1 MMILTLAQRELRT
14 LFLSPLAWTILAVVQ
29 FILAYLFLSQLN
41 EFLTLQPQLKV
52 IEGAPGVTDLIVVP
66 LYGSAAF
73 ILMMVVPLLTMR
85 LISEE
90 RRSRSLP
97 LLLSAPLSMSE
108 IIIGKYL
115 GIVGFLIAMTLMLT
129 VMPLSLLFAGNID
142 MGLLAAI
149 VIGLVLLIAAFA
161 AVGLYMSSLTQQP
174 TVAAISTFGVLLL
187 LWIIDWAG
195 GKADAAASGLPE
207 YLSILRHFEAFSK
220 AIFNSGD
227 FLYYHFEGL
236 SRGVFSS
243 ADVIYFLLFISTFL
257 ILSIRKLD
265 AERMKG

>member
-195 GKADAAASGLPE
+195 GKAGDPGATGALT
-207 YLSILRHFEAFSK
+207 YLSMLR
-220 AIFNSGD
+220 
-227 FLYYHFEGL
+227 HFEGL

-243 ADVIYFLLFISTFL
+243 ADIIYFLLFISTFL

>member
-1 MMILTLAQRELRT
+1 MMVLTLAQRELRT
-14 LFLSPLAWTILAVVQ
+14 LFLSPLAWAILAVVQ
-29 FILAYLFLSQLN
+29 FILAYLFLSQLSD
-41 EFLTLQPQLKV
+41 FLTLQPQLKV
-52 IEGAPGVTDLIVVP
+52 IEGAPGVTDLVVVP
-66 LYGSAAF
+66 VYGSAAF

-115 GIVGFLIAMTLMLT
+115 GIVSFLILMTVMLT
-129 VMPLSLLFAGNID
+129 VMPLSLLFAGTID
-142 MGLLAAI
+142 LGLLASI
-149 VIGLVLLIAAFA
+149 VVGLILLIAAFA
-161 AVGLYMSSLTQQP
+161 AIGLYMSSLTQQP

-195 GKADAAASGLPE
+195 GKAGDPGATGVLT
-207 YLSILRHFEAFSK
+207 YLSMLR
-220 AIFNSGD
+220 
-227 FLYYHFEGL
+227 HFEGL
-236 SRGVFSS
+236 SRGIFSS
-243 ADVIYFLLFISTFL
+243 ADIIYFLLFISTFL

>member
-14 LFLSPLAWTILAVVQ
+14 LFLSPLAWAILAVVQ

-52 IEGAPGVTDLIVVP
+52 IESAPGVTDLVVVP

-90 RRSRSLP
+90 RRGRSLP

-115 GIVGFLIAMTLMLT
+115 GIVAFLVTMTLMISI
-129 VMPLSLLFAGNID
+129 MPLSLLFAGTID
-142 MGLLAAI
+142 LGLLASI
-149 VIGLVLLIAAFA
+149 VVGLVLLIAAFA
-161 AVGLYMSSLTQQP
+161 AIGLYMSSLTQQP

-195 GKADAAASGLPE
+195 GKAGDPGATGVLT
-207 YLSILRHFEAFSK
+207 YLSMLRH
-220 AIFNSGD
+220 
-227 FLYYHFEGL
+227 YEGL

-257 ILSIRKLD
+257 VLSIRRLD
-265 AERMKG
+265 AERMRG

>member
-14 LFLSPLAWTILAVVQ
+14 LFLSPLAWAILAVVQ

-52 IEGAPGVTDLIVVP
+52 IESAPGVTDLVVVP

-85 LISEE
+85 MISEE

-115 GIVGFLIAMTLMLT
+115 GIIGFLIVMTLMMT
-129 VMPLSLLFAGNID
+129 MMPLSLLFSGTID
-142 MGLLAAI
+142 IGLLASI
-149 VIGLVLLIAAFA
+149 FIGLVLLIAAFA

-195 GKADAAASGLPE
+195 GKAGDPGATGVLT
-207 YLSILRHFEAFSK
+207 YLSMLR
-220 AIFNSGD
+220 
-227 FLYYHFEGL
+227 HFEGL
-236 SRGVFSS
+236 SRGVFNS

>member
-1 MMILTLAQRELRT
+1 MMVFTLAQRELRT
-14 LFLSPLAWTILAVVQ
+14 LFLSPLAWAILAVVQ

-52 IEGAPGVTDLIVVP
+52 IEGAPGVTDLVVVP
-66 LYGSAAF
+66 VYGSAAF

-85 LISEE
+85 VISEE

-115 GIVGFLIAMTLMLT
+115 GIVAFLIIMSLMIT
-129 VMPLSLLFAGNID
+129 VMPLSLLFAGTID
-142 MGLLAAI
+142 IGLLSAI
-149 VIGLVLLIAAFA
+149 FLGLILLIAAFA
-161 AVGLYMSSLTQQP
+161 AIGIYMSSLTQQP

-195 GKADAAASGLPE
+195 GKAGDPGATGVLT
-207 YLSILRHFEAFSK
+207 YLSMLRHFE
-220 AIFNSGD
+220 D
-227 FLYYHFEGL
+227 M
-236 SRGVFSS
+236 SRGIFSS
-243 ADVIYFLLFISTFL
+243 ADLVYFLLFIATFL

>member
-1 MMILTLAQRELRT
+1 MMVFTLAQRELRT
-14 LFLSPLAWTILAVVQ
+14 LFLSPLAWAILAVVQ

-52 IEGAPGVTDLIVVP
+52 IESAPGITDLVVVP
-66 LYGSAAF
+66 LYASAAF

-97 LLLSAPLSMSE
+97 LLFSAPLSMSE

-115 GIVGFLIAMTLMLT
+115 GIVSFLLIMSLMIT
-129 VMPLSLLFAGNID
+129 IMPLSLLLAGNID
-142 MGLLAAI
+142 LGLLAAI
-149 VIGLVLLIAAFA
+149 LLGLILLIAAFA
-161 AVGLYMSSLTQQP
+161 AIGIYMSSLTQQP

-195 GKADAAASGLPE
+195 GNAGDPGATGMLT
-207 YLSILRHFEAFSK
+207 YLSMLRHFE
-220 AIFNSGD
+220 D
-227 FLYYHFEGL
+227 M
-236 SRGVFSS
+236 SRGVFST
-243 ADVIYFLLFISTFL
+243 ADVVYFLLFIATFL

>member
-1 MMILTLAQRELRT
+1 MMILTLAQRELRS
-14 LFLSPLAWTILAVVQ
+14 LFLSPLAWAILAVVQ

-41 EFLTLQPQLKV
+41 EFLILQPQLKV
-52 IEGAPGVTDLIVVP
+52 IEGAPGVTDLVVVP
-66 LYGSAAF
+66 VYGSAAF

-115 GIVGFLIAMTLMLT
+115 GIVSFLILMTVMLT
-129 VMPLSLLFAGNID
+129 VMPLSLLFAGTID
-142 MGLLAAI
+142 LGLLASI
-149 VIGLVLLIAAFA
+149 VVGLILLIAAFA
-161 AVGLYMSSLTQQP
+161 AIGLYMSSLTQQP

-195 GKADAAASGLPE
+195 GKAGDPGATGVLT
-207 YLSILRHFEAFSK
+207 YLSMLR
-220 AIFNSGD
+220 
-227 FLYYHFEGL
+227 HFEGL
-236 SRGVFSS
+236 SRGIFSS
-243 ADVIYFLLFISTFL
+243 ADIIYFLLFISTFL

>member
-1 MMILTLAQRELRT
+1 MMVFTLAQRELRT
-14 LFLSPLAWTILAVVQ
+14 LFLSPLAWAILAVVQ
-29 FILAYLFLSQLN
+29 FILAYLFLSQLS

-52 IEGAPGVTDLIVVP
+52 IEGAPGVTDLVVVP
-66 LYGSAAF
+66 VFGSAAF

-85 LISEE
+85 VISEE

-97 LLLSAPLSMSE
+97 LLFSAPLSMSE

-115 GIVGFLIAMTLMLT
+115 GIVAFLVIMSLMIT
-129 VMPLSLLFAGNID
+129 VMPLSLLFAGTID

-149 VIGLVLLIAAFA
+149 LLGLILLIAAFA
-161 AVGLYMSSLTQQP
+161 AIGIYMSALTQQP

-187 LWIIDWAG
+187 LWIVDWAG
-195 GKADAAASGLPE
+195 GKAGDPGATGVLT
-207 YLSILRHFEAFSK
+207 YLSMLRHFE
-220 AIFNSGD
+220 GM
-227 FLYYHFEGL
+227 
-236 SRGVFSS
+236 SRGIFSS
-243 ADVIYFLLFISTFL
+243 ADVIYFLLFIATFL

>member
-14 LFLSPLAWTILAVVQ
+14 LFLSPLAWAILAVVQ

-41 EFLTLQPQLKV
+41 EFLTLQPQLKM
-52 IEGAPGVTDLIVVP
+52 IEGAPGVTDLVVVP
-66 LYGSAAF
+66 IYGSATF

-115 GIVGFLIAMTLMLT
+115 GIVSFLLLMTLMLT
-129 VMPLSLLFAGNID
+129 IMPLSLLFAGTID
-142 MGLLAAI
+142 LGLLASI
-149 VIGLVLLIAAFA
+149 CLGLVLLIASFA

-195 GKADAAASGLPE
+195 GKAGDPGATGVLT
-207 YLSILRHFEAFSK
+207 YLSMLR
-220 AIFNSGD
+220 
-227 FLYYHFEGL
+227 HFEGL

-243 ADVIYFLLFISTFL
+243 ADIVYFLLFISTFL

>member
-1 MMILTLAQRELRT
+1 MMVFTLAQRELRT
-14 LFLSPLAWTILAVVQ
+14 LFLSPLAWAILAVVQ

-41 EFLTLQPQLKV
+41 EFLILQPQLKV
-52 IEGAPGVTDLIVVP
+52 IDGAPGVTDLVVVP
-66 LYGSAAF
+66 VYGSAAF

-85 LISEE
+85 VISEE

-115 GIVGFLIAMTLMLT
+115 GIVSFLIIMSLMIT
-129 VMPLSLLFAGNID
+129 IMPLSLLLAGSID
-142 MGLLAAI
+142 LGLLAAI
-149 VIGLVLLIAAFA
+149 LLGLILLIAAFA
-161 AVGLYMSSLTQQP
+161 AIGIYMSSLTQQP

-195 GKADAAASGLPE
+195 GKAGDAGATGVLT
-207 YLSILRHFEAFSK
+207 YLSMLRHFE
-220 AIFNSGD
+220 D
-227 FLYYHFEGL
+227 M
-236 SRGVFSS
+236 SRGIFSS
-243 ADVIYFLLFISTFL
+243 ADVIYFLLFIATFL

>member
-1 MMILTLAQRELRT
+1 M
-14 LFLSPLAWTILAVVQ
+14 VQ

-195 GKADAAASGLPE
+195 GKAGDPGATGALT
-207 YLSILRHFEAFSK
+207 YLSMLR
-220 AIFNSGD
+220 
-227 FLYYHFEGL
+227 HFEGL

-243 ADVIYFLLFISTFL
+243 ADIIYFLLFISTFL